1 MSDAVRF
8 QHYEVG
14 CREDGS
20 LEELGRGAMGVT
32 YRAVDTNLHCTVALK
47 VISAAYLDSDLARQR
62 FLREARAAA
71 ALRHPNVAEVFHFGE
86 TDGTCFYAMEF
97 VAGETVEAMIRR
109 EGTIPLA
116 AALDITLQVARAL
129 GAAEKQ
135 GLVHRDLKPANL
147 MVVAES
153 DSESIVKVIDFGL
166 AKNASGGGGSED
178 GATLTMGGFLGTP
191 HFASPEQLEEREID
205 IRSDIYSLGVTL
217 FFMLAGRA
225 PFAGSLAQVMS
236 QHLHREP
243 PWELLATV
251 PAPAID
257 LLRRM
262 MAKDPAAR
270 PATAADLRREVEGC
284 LSAVQSFPSVPTV
297 VPMADPSE
305 FETVVP
311 SDQTIVAPT
320 IIPPLPPSP
329 LPKPKRTIPLF
340 VGSAVL
346 ILTAGGAA
354 FFAFRKS
361 EPAAPPPVIV
371 EATPVPTPSAT
382 PTATPDPLAPS
393 IEKADRLVE
402 TRPAPVFA
410 DLVDLYSSNK
420 DREDI
425 RQRITSALEILN
437 QHAAKLSAADT
448 ASLRRPLESA
458 ATNGFSLA
466 QLMLAEQIR
475 ETDKAAAGV
484 WFEKAAA
491 SGDARAQFALAR
503 YLLARNSS
511 PEDLHRAVALLE
523 IGEEKKDRRAI
534 TELGR
539 IYKAGIPG
547 VREPNGQEAFRL
559 LSEGMEAGWLDAQG
573 ELGTLYMVG
582 VGVRQDAKKAVELF
596 RAGAEKGN
604 PLCAYYYAA
613 SLENGD
619 GGGKPDPAAAREL
632 YVRAAQGGIDQ
643 AIKWC
648 RANNV
653 SFAPLPPLTSP

>member
-1 MSDAVRF
+1 MSEAVRF

-20 LEELGRGAMGVT
+20 LQELGRGAMGVT
-32 YRAVDTNLHCTVALK
+32 YRAVDTNLHCVVALK
-47 VISAAYLDSDLARQR
+47 VISAAYLESDVARQR

-86 TDGTCFYAMEF
+86 ADGTCFYAMEF
-97 VAGETVEAMIRR
+97 VAGETVESMLRR
-109 EGTIPLA
+109 EGTIPVTT
-116 AALDITLQVARAL
+116 ALDITLQVARAL

-153 DSESIVKVIDFGL
+153 DSESNVKVIDFGL

-225 PFAGSLAQVMS
+225 PFTGSLAQVMS

-243 PWELLATV
+243 PWEILAAV
-251 PAPAID
+251 PAPAVD

-270 PATAADLRREVEGC
+270 PATAADLRREVETC
-284 LSAVQSFPSVPTV
+284 LSATQNLPHAQTV
-297 VPMADPSE
+297 VPMMDESD

-311 SDQTIVAPT
+311 AEQTMVAPT
-320 IIPPLPPSP
+320 LVPTTPIPSP
-329 LPKPKRTIPLF
+329 PPKPNRTIPIAI
-340 VGSAVL
+340 GSVALV
-346 ILTAGGAA
+346 IAAGGVA
-354 FFAFRKS
+354 FFALQKP
-361 EPAAPPPVIV
+361 EPVAPPPVIV
-371 EATPVPTPSAT
+371 EATPAPAPAAA

-402 TRPAPVFA
+402 TRPASAFA
-410 DLVDLYSSNK
+410 DLMDLYSAHK
-420 DREDI
+420 DREDL
-425 RQRITSALEILN
+425 RQRINSTLDLLN
-437 QHAAKLSAADT
+437 QQASKLSAADA
-448 ASLRRPLESA
+448 ASLRRPLELA
-458 ATNGFSLA
+458 AAQGFPVA

-475 ETDKAAAGV
+475 ETDKTAAGV
-484 WFEKAAA
+484 WFEKAAE
-491 SGDARAQFALAR
+491 SGDGRAQFALAR
-503 YLLARNSS
+503 YLLAPNSS
-511 PEDLHRAVALLE
+511 PEDRTRAVALLE
-523 IGEEKKDRRAI
+523 AGVEKKDRRAI

-539 IYKAGIPG
+539 LYKNGLPG
-547 VREPNGQEAFRL
+547 VLEPNGPEAFRL
-559 LSEGMEAGWLDAQG
+559 LSDGQKAGSLTAQG
-573 ELGTLYMVG
+573 ELGTLYLFGIG
-582 VGVRQDAKKAVELF
+582 VDKDERMAVELF
-596 RAGAEKGN
+596 RDGAEKEN

-613 SLENGD
+613 SLEQG
-619 GGGKPDPAAAREL
+619 DPAAKAF
-632 YVRAAQGGIDQ
+632 YIRAAQGGIDL

-653 SFAPLPPLTSP
+653 SFEALPPLTSQ